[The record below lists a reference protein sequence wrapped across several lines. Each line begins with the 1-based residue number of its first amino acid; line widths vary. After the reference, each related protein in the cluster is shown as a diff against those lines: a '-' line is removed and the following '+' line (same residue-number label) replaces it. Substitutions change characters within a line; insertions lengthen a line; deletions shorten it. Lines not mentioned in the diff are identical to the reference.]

1 MKLVSS
7 CYSWMVA
14 LFLLPLAAQAIPT
27 SPEPAHAADSL
38 VLYSTWFDYSGSFN
52 VWWST
57 SSCGGTEQAEM
68 ANGRFCRRIL
78 GMGGT
83 RFGVADTKC
92 NNQTRYVHIDLM
104 PNAACDVDLYVI
116 GGGWT
121 TSAKVRRTLT
131 ANQWNSLD
139 VKASDFGLAADKVE
153 GQDVYFC
160 FANHSADD
168 KVDMYVDNAYWY
180 TIAEEGGEQEE
191 EEIPDIEVPPT
202 DSPAPAEYKD
212 AVVMLS
218 SQLTPHNYES
228 VWSAANSDNTFLVT
242 LPGGGQCRKFQGF
255 KTWTRCQNVDDDA
268 AFLSNPNRCVHID
281 IYPTE
286 DCELEF
292 YLINYIP
299 YWSETSHVPRMLE
312 GGKWNSIDLR
322 FSDFNLN
329 AKTSYV
335 GSFYIGNLGE
345 RKLNLFIDNV
355 YYFTGTSETG
365 KIEYGDIPS
374 YNTDPIEPDATG
386 MGKTPAELAKE
397 MFCGWNLGNTLEFKG
412 DEKWAGSPV
421 VTQELIDYIK
431 SLGFRAIRIP
441 CCWDRHRLTNKNL
454 AKIHETWLKRVK
466 EIIQYCINDDL
477 YVILNMHEDGGWIQ
491 KYGFTDISEENVSF
505 LASKL
510 RAYWEQIATYMRDFD
525 EHLIFAGMNEPGL
538 SAIPNSAT
546 VTQMQEYQRVLLR
559 YEQAF
564 VDAVRS
570 TGGRNAYRTLVLQ
583 CLGTWIDN
591 AVNYFT
597 EFPTD
602 EIGGNRLMME
612 AHFYSPFEFCDKT
625 GAEAWYY
632 WGKENL
638 PSTADIHYNRFTPV
652 SQGSSLVN
660 KQMKK
665 LYDTFVTAGMPVI
678 MGEWGAFWR
687 DLSGEAGQVQEKH
700 DASIHDFYQCVNS
713 TCIKYDIVPFVWDV
727 PIQSVSATES
737 FNMVDRDNLVI
748 RGTYAYQGIFD
759 SMSELSGIETV
770 DHSPLTIDHYYDLQ
784 GRKIVT
790 QKSQK
795 PQKGLYIHGGKVEV
809 IK

>member
-1 MKLVSS
+1 MFSRS
-7 CYSWMVA
+7 
-14 LFLLPLAAQAIPT
+14 FLTWAVFLMSLPISAQAIPT
-27 SPEPAHAADSL
+27 SPEPSLSGDSL
-38 VLYSTWFDYSGSFN
+38 VLYSTWFDYAGSFN
-52 VWWST
+52 VWMST
-57 SSCGGTEQAEM
+57 SNISGTEQAEM
-68 ANGRFCRRIL
+68 ENGRICRL
-78 GMGGT
+78 VKDMGGT

-92 NNQTRYVHIDLM
+92 NNNTRYVHIDLM
-104 PNAACDVDLYVI
+104 PKAPCDVDIYII

-121 TSAKVRRTLT
+121 TSGKVKKTLKE
-131 ANQWNSLD
+131 NEWNSID
-139 VKASDFGLAADKVE
+139 IKASDFGLAADKVE

-160 FANHSADD
+160 FANHSADE
-168 KVDMYVDNAYWY
+168 KVDMYMDNAYWY
-180 TIAEEGGEQEE
+180 TISDGTEEPEDD
-191 EEIPDIEVPPT
+191 IPDIDAPPT
-202 DSPAPAEYKD
+202 DSPAPAEYQD

-218 SQLTPHNYES
+218 SHLTPHNYES
-228 VWSAANSDNTFLVT
+228 QWSTANSDNTFLVT
-242 LPGGGQCRKFQGF
+242 LPGGGQCRKFQGL
-255 KTWTRCQNVDDDA
+255 KTWTRSTNVDDDA
-268 AFLSNPNRCVHID
+268 AYLSNPNRCVHID
-281 IYPTE
+281 IYPTD

-299 YWSETSHVPRMLE
+299 YWNETSHLSRMLE

-329 AKTSYV
+329 AKTTYV
-335 GSFYIGNLGE
+335 GSFFFGNLGDK
-345 RKLNLFIDNV
+345 KLNLFIDNV
-355 YYFTGTSETG
+355 YYFTGTAETG

-374 YNTDPIEPDATG
+374 YNTDPIEPDASG
-386 MGKTPAELAKE
+386 MGKTPAELARE

-421 VTQELIDYIK
+421 VTQELIDYVK

-454 AKIHETWLKRVK
+454 AKIHETWLRRVK

-491 KYGFTDISEENVSF
+491 KYGFTDLSEENVTF

-525 EHLIFAGMNEPGL
+525 EHLLFAGMNEPGL
-538 SAIPNSAT
+538 SAIESSASAA
-546 VTQMQEYQRVLLR
+546 QMQAYQQALLR

-591 AVNYFT
+591 AVNYFK

-612 AHFYSPFEFCDKT
+612 AHFYSPFEFCDRT

-638 PSTADIHYNRFTPV
+638 PSTADIHYDRFTPV

-665 LYDTFVTAGMPVI
+665 LHDTFVTADMPVI

-687 DLSGEAGQVQEKH
+687 DLSGEPGQVQEKH

-727 PIQSVSATES
+727 PLQTATATES
-737 FNMVDRDNLVI
+737 FNMVDRDHLTI
-748 RGTYAYQGIFD
+748 RGIPAYQGIFD
-759 SMSELSGIETV
+759 SISEMTPITAITATDSSATDDWYTLSGIRIAQPTV
-770 DHSPLTIDHYYDLQ
+770 
-784 GRKIVT
+784 
-790 QKSQK
+790 
-795 PQKGLYIHGGKVEV
+795 KGLYIHGGRVVV